1 MSGRGEV
8 TELPDGD
15 RCQRGGEFD
24 EGRKGRKRIP
34 GRGATAKLQGMGGCG
49 VMRGHQD
56 FWSSRDMESMHS
68 EGQGLRSKDSKAE
81 EGQLL
86 EQGPSCCSVR
96 LLVQSCPTLCD
107 PADGSTPGSS
117 VHGLSQAGLLDWVAI
132 PFSRGLSLPRD
143 WTWVSGI
150 AGELFT
156 AWATREAQ
164 CYSDN

>member
-1 MSGRGEV
+1 
-8 TELPDGD
+8 
-15 RCQRGGEFD
+15 
-24 EGRKGRKRIP
+24 
-34 GRGATAKLQGMGGCG
+34 
-49 VMRGHQD
+49 
-56 FWSSRDMESMHS
+56 MESMHS

-132 PFSRGLSLPRD
+132 PFSRGSSLPRD